1 MSKAV
6 KEKEMKIH
14 QGSLKSNVYPHYETM
29 SLKSGSFSEMLLNNL
44 YYSKDKNVLNEPA
57 ESQMGKKMGGIF
69 FQVLND
75 TI

>member
-1 MSKAV
+1 MF
-6 KEKEMKIH
+6 I
-14 QGSLKSNVYPHYETM
+14 PHYETM